1 MTESSRMRGC
11 SKLSWEDF
19 HVGRTW
25 THGHRAV
32 TEAEIVSFAQQYDPL
47 EIHVDPARAREGPL
61 GVFCA
66 SGIHTLAIAQRL
78 LCEAILLHTR
88 IVAGGGID
96 EVRMRVPVVPGDSL
110 GVRVRV
116 GEARPHARRTECAW
130 IVLLIEVLRHDERV
144 VLDYRLTLLIQRAE
158 HERKSG

>member
-1 MTESSRMRGC
+1 MDQGR
-11 SKLSWEDF
+11 KLSWEDF

-25 THGHRAV
+25 THGYQTV
-32 TEAEIVSFAQQYDPL
+32 TEADIVSFARQYDPL
-47 EIHVDPARAREGPL
+47 AIHVDPALARESPL

-88 IVAGGGID
+88 LVAGGGID

-110 GVRVRV
+110 GVRIRV
-116 GEARPHARRTECAW
+116 GDAWPHARRTECAW
-130 IVLLIEVLRHDERV
+130 IVFLIDVLRHDERV
-144 VLDYRLTLLIQRAE
+144 VLDYRLTVLIQRAK
-158 HERKSG
+158 HSSASG

>member
-1 MTESSRMRGC
+1 MNDS

-19 HVGRTW
+19 RVGRAW
-25 THGHRAV
+25 THGYRTV
-32 TEAEIVSFAQQYDPL
+32 TEADIVSFARQYDPL
-47 EIHVDPARAREGPL
+47 EIHVDPALARESPL

-88 IVAGGGID
+88 VVAGGGID

-110 GVRVRV
+110 RVRVRV
-116 GEARPHARRTECAW
+116 GEAWPHPRRAECAW
-130 IVLLIEVLRHDERV
+130 TVLLVDVLRHDERV
-144 VLDYRLTLLIQRAE
+144 VLDYRLTVLIQRAK
-158 HERKSG
+158 HNRTSG